1 MPPHPLRPA
10 KTGPQRWTKARPMPP
25 QPLRRVLKI
34 PRWWLRKQQRRQR
47 RSQWRRLPQRQ
58 GLRRW
63 RSGCRGLGN
72 FGYVTKFWLLRRFKI
87 LGLRT
92 QPLLLNFWRLR
103 PRKVV
108 MNVVDLHL
116 SFLILL
122 TLGARLSGLRSR
134 RRRTWIILQPWTW
147 LRQRL
152 CHTPRTRKMCQV
164 LAPGANDEG
173 RLQSVR
179 LVRRR
184 GLGFV

>member
-1 MPPHPLRPA
+1 M
-10 KTGPQRWTKARPMPP
+10 G
-25 QPLRRVLKI
+25 VI
-34 PRWWLRKQQRRQR
+34 
-47 RSQWRRLPQRQ
+47 
-58 GLRRW
+58 
-63 RSGCRGLGN
+63 GLGN
-72 FGYVTKFWLLRRFKI
+72 FGYVTEFWLLRRFKI

-134 RRRTWIILQPWTW
+134 RRRIWTISRLWMW
-147 LRQRL
+147 LRRRPRRTL
-152 CHTPRTRKMCQV
+152 RTRKMCQV
-164 LAPGANDEG
+164 LAPGADGEG
-173 RLQSVR
+173 RLQSVE
-179 LVRRR
+179 LVRRK

>member
-1 MPPHPLRPA
+1 MPPHPVRPA
-10 KTGPQRWTKARPMPP
+10 KTCPQRSPKARLMPP
-25 QPLRRVLKI
+25 QLLRRMLKI
-34 PRWWLRKQQRRQR
+34 PGRWWREQRRKQR
-47 RSQWRRLPQRQ
+47 RSRRRRLPQRQ

-72 FGYVTKFWLLRRFKI
+72 FGYVAEFWLLRRFKI

-92 QPLLLNFWRLR
+92 QPPLLNFWRLR
-103 PRKVV
+103 PRKMV

-134 RRRTWIILQPWTW
+134 RRRTWTILRPWMW
-147 LRQRL
+147 LRRRL
-152 CHTPRTRKMCQV
+152 RHTPRTHKMRQV
-164 LAPGANDEG
+164 LAPGADDEG
-173 RLQSVR
+173 RLRSVG
-179 LVRRR
+179 LVGRR

>member
-1 MPPHPLRPA
+1 
-10 KTGPQRWTKARPMPP
+10 MPP
-25 QPLRRVLKI
+25 QLLCRVLKI
-34 PRWWLRKQQRRQR
+34 PRRWRRKQRRKRR
-47 RSQWRRLPQRQ
+47 RSQRRRLPQRQ

-63 RSGCRGLGN
+63 RSGCIGLGN
-72 FGYVTKFWLLRRFKI
+72 FGYFAEFWLLRRFKI

-108 MNVVDLHL
+108 MDMVNLHL

-134 RRRTWIILQPWTW
+134 RRRTWIILWPWTW
-147 LRQRL
+147 LRRRL
-152 CHTPRTRKMCQV
+152 RHTPRTRQTCQV
-164 LAPGANDEG
+164 LAPGADDEG
-173 RLQSVR
+173 RLQSVG
-179 LVRRR
+179 LARRK